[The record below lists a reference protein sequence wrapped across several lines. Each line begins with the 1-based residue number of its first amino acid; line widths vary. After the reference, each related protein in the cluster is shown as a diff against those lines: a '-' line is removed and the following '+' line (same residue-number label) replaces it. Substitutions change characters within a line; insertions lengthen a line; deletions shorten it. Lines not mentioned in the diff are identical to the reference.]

1 MEVQLMFCTNVFL
14 SFVVFVISNVYQI
27 EACKTADTPR
37 NILHLEA
44 KYRDG
49 RSLLPNDKRAIDMIL
64 FDFRA
69 IPDLDDWKESSDT
82 VRDVGMSKA
91 SFVLQKTQQ
100 YQRAIFFA
108 LLNPQ
113 PNGACFAGFRSQC
126 DFASSYYKA
135 IQLRLRGA
143 QGDLWRY
150 KILLTNQKDT
160 YQRSYEAFFNVR
172 DACQCKQTKGACQC
186 EVDISLAMDDFKA
199 YYRGKLDPDA
209 PPLDSSNVVSFGIQ
223 AAGGVYEKD
232 KQSGVGSIEI
242 DWIKLVS

>member
-1 MEVQLMFCTNVFL
+1 MEVHVMFWADVFL
-14 SFVVFVISNVYQI
+14 IFIVFGISNVYSI
-27 EACKTADTPR
+27 EGCKTADTLR
-37 NILHLEA
+37 NVLPLDPIH
-44 KYRDG
+44 RDG
-49 RSLLPNDKRAIDMIL
+49 RSLSKNNNSTLDMML
-64 FDFRA
+64 FDFTTIADVDNWR
-69 IPDLDDWKESSDT
+69 ESSDT

-113 PNGACFAGFRSQC
+113 ANGACFAGFRSQC
-126 DFASSYYKA
+126 DFASSNYEA
-135 IQLRLRGA
+135 IHLRLRGSN
-143 QGDLWRY
+143 GDLWRY

-160 YQRSYEAFFNVR
+160 YQRSYEAYFNVT
-172 DACQCKQTKGACQC
+172 DACRCKHTKGACQC
-186 EVDISLAMDDFKA
+186 EVDISLPMVDFKA
-199 YYRGKLDPDA
+199 YYRGKLDPNA